1 MGNTTIWLNLI
12 RKIKFG
18 ETYQLML
25 GEHKGDSV
33 YIWIAL
39 KTENSKRARLP
50 FFFCMGLMHY
60 SWDPQVQIS
69 ANFSLKL
76 GFMALFTHLK
86 IILL

>member
-1 MGNTTIWLNLI
+1 
-12 RKIKFG
+12 
-18 ETYQLML
+18 ML

-39 KTENSKRARLP
+39 KTENSKRARLS
-50 FFFCMGLMHY
+50 FFFYMGPMY
-60 SWDPQVQIS
+60 CSWDSQVRIS

-76 GFMALFTHLK
+76 GFTALFTHLK

>member
-1 MGNTTIWLNLI
+1 
-12 RKIKFG
+12 
-18 ETYQLML
+18 ML

-60 SWDPQVQIS
+60 SWDPQVRIS

-76 GFMALFTHLK
+76 GFTALFTHLK
-86 IILL
+86 IILLQCFQFLVISGIQTNPRCQ